1 MNAFL
6 FNPHPKG
13 EGTFKEKKMNTES
26 KIKFVDEPIKV
37 ANPMQKKL
45 KLDVNET
52 HVRKAAEVLDET
64 LHNAKQAQR
73 KGVARMVFIP

>member
-1 MNAFL
+1 
-6 FNPHPKG
+6 
-13 EGTFKEKKMNTES
+13 MNTES

-37 ANPMQKKL
+37 SNPMQKKL